1 MLLDFSLKMF
11 SCLFIHGWFFTNY
24 NAENNISIQLSLIYA
39 YNNANIM
46 ESISKFN
53 YTTKLYEAIG
63 GKELIF
69 NYDYYRY
76 VLLYKVFPIDYVSIQ
91 GGFVHNT
98 CSLSG
103 NFLPLWYHVN
113 WGIDLKVFLF
123 WVFFLY
129 WNTLVWIKNCIQL
142 SYRYSYLFV
151 YSQKCFSC
159 VIQNVYHSLTN
170 IFCVVKL

>member
-1 MLLDFSLKMF
+1 
-11 SCLFIHGWFFTNY
+11 
-24 NAENNISIQLSLIYA
+24 
-39 YNNANIM
+39 M
-46 ESISKFN
+46 ESISKLN

-103 NFLPLWYHVN
+103 NFLPL
-113 WGIDLKVFLF
+113 
-123 WVFFLY
+123 
-129 WNTLVWIKNCIQL
+129 
-142 SYRYSYLFV
+142 
-151 YSQKCFSC
+151 
-159 VIQNVYHSLTN
+159 
-170 IFCVVKL
+170 